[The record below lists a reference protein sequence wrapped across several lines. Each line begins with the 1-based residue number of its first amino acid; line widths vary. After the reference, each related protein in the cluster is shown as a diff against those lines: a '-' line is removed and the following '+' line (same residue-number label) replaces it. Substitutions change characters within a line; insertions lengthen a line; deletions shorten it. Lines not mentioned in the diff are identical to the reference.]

1 MLKDFNIDFIEKDK
15 INEKN
20 NVLDEIKL
28 LTEDENS
35 LIFRIRNKK
44 VYVFENKEK
53 DSFYHTLINLFE
65 TENEESVIT
74 LLPVD
79 FNLYY
84 KDMKKE
90 ELENLN
96 PKKRFYLLSIIFK
109 KLIDKIGRESSD
121 EYYFLS
127 KNTFYKLYKKIQ

>member
-44 VYVFENKEK
+44 VCVFENQEK

-79 FNLYY
+79 FSLYY

>member
-44 VYVFENKEK
+44 VYVFENQEK

>member
-44 VYVFENKEK
+44 VYVFENQEK

-109 KLIDKIGRESSD
+109 KLIDKIGMESSD